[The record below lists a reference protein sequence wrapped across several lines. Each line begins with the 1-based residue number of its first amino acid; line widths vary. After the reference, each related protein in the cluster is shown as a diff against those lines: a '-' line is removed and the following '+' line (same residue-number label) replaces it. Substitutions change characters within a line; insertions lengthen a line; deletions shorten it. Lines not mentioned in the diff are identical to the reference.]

1 MPRADLLEKT
11 LVMGKIEGG
20 RRRGQRR
27 RDGWMA
33 SLTQWTW
40 VSANSGDSEGHAW
53 KTDMLQFMGLQRVR
67 HDSKRLDHF
76 NYPKGHFLKE
86 IWNRTINFI
95 VSCGPPLTHFCS
107 IKDHSPTGPLCLWLG
122 SAQNEVVL
130 LTIHRSLKSRA
141 SCVCFAW
148 QVLAVQR

>member
-1 MPRADLLEKT
+1 MPRADSLEKT
-11 LVMGKIEGG
+11 LLLGKIEG
-20 RRRGQRR
+20 RRRRQQRMR
-27 RDGWMA
+27 RLDGITDSMDM
-33 SLTQWTW
+33 SLRKLQEKWWTT
-40 VSANSGDSEGHAW
+40 GKHG
-53 KTDMLQFMGLQRVR
+53 MLQSMGLQRVR